1 MRVSRNLVP
10 IDGAKRMSVR
20 RTLAMIGRDLS
31 RTEATAMA
39 AIVKR
44 SDGNFD
50 VYVSNLDDEQAVGM
64 LQRGAIEIH
73 NEALRRARS

>member
-1 MRVSRNLVP
+1 VSRNLVP